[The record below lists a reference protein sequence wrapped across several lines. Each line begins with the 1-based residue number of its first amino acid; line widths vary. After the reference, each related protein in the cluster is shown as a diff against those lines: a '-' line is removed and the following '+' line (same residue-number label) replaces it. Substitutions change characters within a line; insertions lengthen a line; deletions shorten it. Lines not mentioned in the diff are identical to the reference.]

1 MTSEGRI
8 WRFGDNV
15 NTDLIIP
22 GKYLDDC
29 RASQLGSH
37 AMEGVN
43 GEFAGRVRKGDI
55 ILAGLNFGCG
65 SSREQAVIALKACG
79 IEAVVATSFA
89 RIFYR
94 NAINL
99 GMQIYESPEAWRM
112 FDDGD
117 EATLDVGK
125 GRLISV
131 DGLREAPLVD
141 IPHHLKDIVGDGGLV
156 PHIKRRLSSR

>member
-8 WRFGDNV
+8 WKFGSDV

-29 RASQLGSH
+29 QASRLASH
-37 AMEGVN
+37 AMEGVSA
-43 GEFAGRVRKGDI
+43 EFAGRVREGDI
-55 ILAGLNFGCG
+55 ILADANFGCG

-79 IEAVVATSFA
+79 IRAIVATSFA

-99 GMQIYESPEAWRM
+99 GMKVYESPEAWKV
-112 FDDGD
+112 FDDGE
-117 EATLDVGK
+117 EAMIEAAEGWLT
-125 GRLISV
+125 SV
-131 DGLREAPLVD
+131 DGSRKASLSEM
-141 IPHHLKDIVGDGGLV
+141 PHHLKDIARDGGLV
-156 PHIKRRLSSR
+156 PHIKRRFSSR